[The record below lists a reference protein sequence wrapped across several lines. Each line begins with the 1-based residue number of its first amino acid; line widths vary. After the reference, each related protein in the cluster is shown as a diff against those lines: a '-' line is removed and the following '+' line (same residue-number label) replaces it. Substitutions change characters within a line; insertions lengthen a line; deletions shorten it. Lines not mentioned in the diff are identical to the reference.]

1 MEQARYFHIDDTGA
15 RHDGTNYHAHVV
27 CDEKFTVFFILPDK
41 NRDTI
46 RIILG
51 LKDGEQID
59 KIMVSDGA
67 GQFSDTSLFHAL
79 CSDTRDQALFY
90 FL

>member
-1 MEQARYFHIDDTGA
+1 MEHAGYFHIDDIGA

-27 CDEKFTVFFILPDK
+27 RDEKFTVFFTLPNK

-59 KIMVSDGA
+59 KIMVSDDA
-67 GQFSDTSLFHAL
+67 GQFSDISLLHAL
-79 CSDTRDQALFY
+79 CSDTRDQTLFY
-90 FL
+90 Y